1 MWREYLPSATRLR
14 ARTDSYAIV
23 LRRIA
28 GLSGRGGPTR
38 GRVCRGDAE
47 LSGPQQPR
55 RPRETRNRM
64 KSTHAVDDVATHPQ
78 PSRVVHYLYSLAQQ
92 VMSGFRSARRHLER
106 NGSGAHD
113 RVVLVDGLRPSL
125 WAAKWVQ
132 VRHAQMV
139 ATKNLES
146 RELAQ
151 AGRPRDRHPCL
162 DPRAVGGVL
171 SRVDPASAGYAAV
184 HRQM

>member
-1 MWREYLPSATRLR
+1 MPTWQPWWQLR
-14 ARTDSYAIV
+14 AEARWRRGSGATDGDVRGAV
-23 LRRIA
+23 TRRNVT
-28 GLSGRGGPTR
+28 L
-38 GRVCRGDAE
+38 
-47 LSGPQQPR
+47 
-55 RPRETRNRM
+55 
-64 KSTHAVDDVATHPQ
+64 
-78 PSRVVHYLYSLAQQ
+78 
-92 VMSGFRSARRHLER
+92 LER